1 MKPPDYESELIKN
14 QTTKT
19 GLTKRY
25 AAAEASP
32 NYLIQDDEELAGD
45 VRDGELEIVRDQDH
59 SSDEGLLSSQKVSLA
74 SLNKIEL

>member
-1 MKPPDYESELIKN
+1 MKPPDYESELIKS

-32 NYLIQDDEELAGD
+32 NYLI
-45 VRDGELEIVRDQDH
+45 
-59 SSDEGLLSSQKVSLA
+59 
-74 SLNKIEL
+74 